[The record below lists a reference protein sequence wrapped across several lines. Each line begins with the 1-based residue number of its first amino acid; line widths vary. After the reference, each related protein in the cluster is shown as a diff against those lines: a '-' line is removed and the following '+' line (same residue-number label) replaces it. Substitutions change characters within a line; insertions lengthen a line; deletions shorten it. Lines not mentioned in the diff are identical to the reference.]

1 MKLSYFLTFFILL
14 VVTFFS
20 TSATVP
26 DSLLTER
33 TIRSIHV
40 NHPDSALQLLDEAE
54 KRPGAQQI
62 APFRIELL
70 RAMCYEIKHD
80 LTAKEICVR
89 RALQNDSI
97 RLVPERRLSF
107 MEMLAGVLETQNKYE
122 EGISICQE
130 AIRQARVLGY
140 KKEEAAILSTM
151 ARTHIGMKNYTRA
164 QECFEQAV
172 DLLEGT
178 DDVREMSRLSTLY
191 GEYMTFFINQEQTDK
206 AIEIGYKRKTVIQR
220 MSEQPGP
227 PPGYIDQ
234 QYGFLY
240 TKMAVLLHKNGEKE
254 KAEEIYRK
262 YQSTRFSQ
270 TLTGKQFGIPYLLD
284 TGRYQDAASLNNA
297 CISAF
302 TNDTISYDYLLLLEY
317 RARAFRGMKRFDLA
331 DVSMQRCY
339 VVQDSI
345 YTRESK
351 SKAQEYA
358 SKFELKEEELLLKK
372 SQSLSER
379 RMLLLAGSC
388 VLTVL
393 LFIILWKTFV
403 NLQKT
408 KRRNHIAA
416 KQIDELLAQR
426 EELRKVFTQTRNI
439 HKTTKEI
446 ETVFVT
452 TINVSS
458 SDRDEPDVA
467 APEINSDEDYVKFMK
482 MESQLVV
489 QKLFLKP
496 GFGRDDLIR
505 VAGISK
511 NDLSPL
517 LRRYAGSDN
526 FNDYLNGLKIEYSIK
541 LMKEKPYLSVDA
553 IAEEANF
560 NSRSTFYRAFVKISG
575 MAPAQYMHTKIE

>member
-1 MKLSYFLTFFILL
+1 MRLSCILVFFILW
-14 VVTFFS
+14 VVNPFRTG
-20 TSATVP
+20 ATVS

-33 TIRSIHV
+33 TIRSIYV
-40 NHPDSALQLLDEAE
+40 NYPDSALQLLDEAE
-54 KRPGAQQI
+54 KSSVSGI
-62 APFRIELL
+62 TPFRIDLL

-80 LTAKEICVR
+80 LTAKETCVR

-97 RLVPERRLSF
+97 RLIPERYLPF

-122 EGISICQE
+122 EGIFVCQE
-130 AIRQARVLGY
+130 AIRQARILGY
-140 KKEEAAILSTM
+140 KKEEAVILSTM
-151 ARTHIGMKNYTRA
+151 ARTYIGMKNNTRA

-191 GEYMTFFINQEQTDK
+191 GEYMTFLINQEQTSK
-206 AIEIGYKRKTVIQR
+206 AIETGYKREIVIQR

-240 TKMAVLLHKNGEKE
+240 TKMAVLLYKNGEKE
-254 KAEEIYRK
+254 KAEEIYGK
-262 YQSTRFSQ
+262 YQSSHFSQ

-284 TGRYQDAASLNNA
+284 AGRYQEAASLNEA
-297 CISAF
+297 CLSAF
-302 TNDTISYDYLLLLEY
+302 TNDTISYEYLLLLEY
-317 RARAFRGMKRFDLA
+317 RTRIYRGMKRFDLA
-331 DVSMQRCY
+331 DASMQRCY

-351 SKAQEYA
+351 SKAQEFA
-358 SKFELKEEELLLKK
+358 TKFELKEKELLLAK
-372 SQSLSER
+372 SHALSER
-379 RMLLLAGSC
+379 RMLLLVSSC
-388 VLTVL
+388 ILLVL
-393 LFIILWKTFV
+393 LFIIFWITFA

-408 KRRNHIAA
+408 KRRNRIAA

-426 EELRKVFTQTRNI
+426 EELRKVFTQTKDTHEPTI
-439 HKTTKEI
+439 EI
-446 ETVFVT
+446 EADSSFPDEEKLTATAKTDVT
-452 TINVSS
+452 T
-458 SDRDEPDVA
+458 PG
-467 APEINSDEDYVKFMK
+467 INSDEEYARFMK
-482 MESQLVV
+482 MESLLVE

-505 VAGISK
+505 VVGISK

-575 MAPAQYMHTKIE
+575 MTPAQYMRTKIE